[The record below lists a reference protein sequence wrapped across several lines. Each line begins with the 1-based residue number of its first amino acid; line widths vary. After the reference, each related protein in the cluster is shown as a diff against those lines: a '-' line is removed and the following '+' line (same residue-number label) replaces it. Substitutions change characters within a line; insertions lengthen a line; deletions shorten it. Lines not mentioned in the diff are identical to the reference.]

1 MLITCYLRD
10 AIVYIPTV
18 ARRKSSPIYS
28 NIEPVSVVPIGNVE
42 NVRRALLETIAR
54 KNPVIPDRDPK
65 SLRERPLLPKY
76 AGVKSLPAFFRKAS
90 AWGITEDDGVY
101 KILIY
106 RKHPKGYWHQDP
118 EKEIRFP
125 AGTKV
130 DDVVNRMIAIL
141 DDAARTAP
149 E

>member
-1 MLITCYLRD
+1 MLFTCYLRD
-10 AIVYIPTV
+10 GIVYVPTV

-28 NIEPVSVVPIGNVE
+28 NIEPVSVVPIGSIE

-54 KNPVIPDRDPK
+54 RNPVIPDRDPK
-65 SLRERPLLPKY
+65 ALREQPLLPKY
-76 AGVKSLPAFFRKAS
+76 AGVKSLPAFFSRAS
-90 AWGITEDDGVY
+90 AWGITEEDGVY

-106 RKHPKGYWHQDP
+106 RKHPKGYWRQDP
-118 EKEIRFP
+118 EQEIQFQ

-130 DDVVNRMIAIL
+130 DGVVGRMIAL
-141 DDAARTAP
+141 LQDAARAAP